1 MTLEQVHHGE
11 GGPGGNEGLSLL
23 PHVTAV
29 LHGLDDRGPRGRTT
43 DAQFLE
49 LLHDAGLGVARRGSG
64 LVAVGV
70 DRLHRHDVAHL
81 QRRQQRLG
89 IVGVGGVLLAGFL
102 VRLAMAGEGD
112 GRSAGR
118 ELAVVGGIARR
129 GHGDGAETNGH
140 GHAGGIDHL
149 RRQGAL
155 PHQSVQSQ
163 IGATQLTG
171 HRFRRPQGQR
181 GADGLVR
188 LLGVLHLVGVPTSGG
203 GQVIR
208 AEFTANL
215 APHGVERFVGQGDRV
230 GSHISNESPLVQT
243 LGRSHDL
250 LGRHAQFAS
259 TLLLQGA
266 GHERSLGRRS
276 IGLVLDRA
284 HGDGGVGQAG
294 DQAVGGGFAQHHD
307 TVLHPAGAVEI
318 FAGGHPTTVELQ
330 QGGLERGRRGRHQVE
345 APVARGHEGD
355 AFAFAFHDETH
366 GGALHATGR
375 QSSVHFPPQHG

>member
-129 GHGDGAETNGH
+129 GHGGGAETNGH
-140 GHAGGIDHL
+140 GHAGGIHHL

-155 PHQSVQSQ
+155 PHQPVQGQ
-163 IGATQLTG
+163 VGTAQLTG

-188 LLGVLHLVGVPTSGG
+188 LLGVLHLVGVPASGG

-215 APHGVERFVGQGDRV
+215 APHGVECFVGQGDRV
-230 GSHISNESPLVQT
+230 GAHICNESPLVQT
-243 LGRSHDL
+243 LGRAHDL
-250 LGRHAQFAS
+250 LGRHA
-259 TLLLQGA
+259 
-266 GHERSLGRRS
+266 
-276 IGLVLDRA
+276 
-284 HGDGGVGQAG
+284 
-294 DQAVGGGFAQHHD
+294 
-307 TVLHPAGAVEI
+307 
-318 FAGGHPTTVELQ
+318 
-330 QGGLERGRRGRHQVE
+330 
-345 APVARGHEGD
+345 
-355 AFAFAFHDETH
+355 
-366 GGALHATGR
+366 
-375 QSSVHFPPQHG
+375 